1 MIKIVLLV
9 VCTGS
14 FIVASQA
21 DEAVVAAV
29 VEARQQY
36 PDSPFFHSVA
46 YPFGYGWG
54 IAAFVLAVFK
64 AVFVFSAYVIW
75 ASFEAGFGRE
85 RSIDGDGRANEYQ
98 WIDAIVQL
106 AAPDATDECR
116 REVICEAEA
125 YVSGNPL
132 LRILSQFGGGT
143 GNECRM
149 ATFSGV
155 CRSITIQDVI
165 VRQIR
170 PFFNYQSNV
179 NWGTSILNKLL

>member
-36 PDSPFFHSVA
+36 PDSPFFHS
-46 YPFGYGWG
+46 
-54 IAAFVLAVFK
+54 
-64 AVFVFSAYVIW
+64 
-75 ASFEAGFGRE
+75 GFGRE

>member
-36 PDSPFFHSVA
+36 PDSPFFHS
-46 YPFGYGWG
+46 
-54 IAAFVLAVFK
+54 
-64 AVFVFSAYVIW
+64 
-75 ASFEAGFGRE
+75 AGFGRE